1 MTFDHAFCI
10 PAYGNSPWL
19 SDCIASL
26 KRQQAGSSRIVVITS
41 TPSGELSRVT
51 QDAGVPLIET
61 GQRPGI
67 DSDWN
72 FALTATDARFVTI
85 AHQDDVYAPDF
96 SVRTRDA
103 FLRHQNALLVMTG
116 YAEHTPAGKRPP
128 NRNMRVKSILSEW
141 AFLGRE
147 AIASRSA
154 RRRLLCLGNPVCCPS
169 VTFDRARIPDFR
181 FNGGYR
187 TNLDWDAWI
196 RLADEPGS
204 FVYLREPL
212 VSKGIHADSET
223 TATIASS
230 AREAEDRQLFERFWP
245 GPVVA
250 ALMKIYRKS
259 YAANRV

>member
-10 PAYGNSPWL
+10 PAYGHSPWL
-19 SDCIASL
+19 SGCLASL
-26 KRQQAGSSRIVVITS
+26 KRQSAGNSRIVVITS
-41 TPSGELSRVT
+41 TPSDELSRVSRE
-51 QDAGVPLIET
+51 AGLPLIET

-67 DSDWN
+67 DTDWN

-85 AHQDDVYAPDF
+85 AHQDDLYAPDF
-96 SVRTRDA
+96 SARTRDA
-103 FLRHQNALLVMTG
+103 FMRHRDALLVMTR
-116 YAEHTPAGKRPP
+116 YAEHTPAGRRPA

-169 VTFDRARIPDFR
+169 VTFDRAKIPDFR
-181 FNGGYR
+181 FSAGYR

-204 FVYLREPL
+204 FVYLREAL
-212 VSKGIHADSET
+212 LSKGIHAGSET

-230 AREAEDRQLFERFWP
+230 AREDEDRQLFGRFWP
-245 GPVVA
+245 APVVS
-250 ALMKIYRKS
+250 ALMTLYRRG